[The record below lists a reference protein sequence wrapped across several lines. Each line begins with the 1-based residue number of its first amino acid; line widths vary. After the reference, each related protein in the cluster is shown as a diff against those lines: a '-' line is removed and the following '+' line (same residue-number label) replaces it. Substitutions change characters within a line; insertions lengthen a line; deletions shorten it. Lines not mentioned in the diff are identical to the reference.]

1 MAADYD
7 AFRVTLGSHLLSAT
21 THRFPAAWK
30 WLGNLETASVAAEL
44 ASIPIE
50 RPVYVAGLA
59 RSGSTLLLEFLAR
72 HPQVA
77 THRYSDFPIGMFLP
91 RLWNQCHVRRDVAPR
106 ERAHGDRMQVTPESP
121 EAMEEV
127 LWMAFFPDCHD
138 PSRSQVQLE
147 LGANPAFEK
156 FYVDHIRKLL
166 LARGR
171 SRYVAKGNY
180 NVARLPYLQRIFS
193 DARFVIPV
201 RHPITHIASL
211 MRQHRRFCEGQ
222 RHHRAAVA
230 HLRRVGHFEFGL
242 DRRPIHLED
251 PQTVKQVQM
260 LWESGEEV
268 RGWGRYWSYVYG
280 WLHNRLSADSDLA
293 AATQVVRYEDL
304 CGEPISALTDVLRHC
319 DLVDDTLASEF
330 SSTVS
335 APDYYQPDF
344 SDRDLAILH
353 EETSCVAQR
362 YGYADEGV
370 SSDYPTLVAA
380 R

>member
-1 MAADYD
+1 MAASFD
-7 AFRVTLGSHLLSAT
+7 AFRVTTASHLLSGAV
-21 THRFPAAWK
+21 HHFPALWK
-30 WLGNLETASVAAEL
+30 WLGNLETASMAAEL
-44 ASIPIE
+44 ASIRIE
-50 RPVYVAGLA
+50 RPVYVTGLA

-91 RLWNQCHVRRDVAPR
+91 RLWSQCHVRRDVAPR

-138 PSRSQVQLE
+138 PSRSQVQSE

-166 LARGR
+166 LTRRR

-180 NVARLPYLQRIFS
+180 NVARLAYLQRIFP
-193 DARFVIPV
+193 DARMVIPV
-201 RHPITHIASL
+201 RHPITHVASL
-211 MRQHRRFCEGQ
+211 LRQHRRFCEGQ
-222 RHHRAAVA
+222 RHHRTAIA

-242 DRRPIHLED
+242 DRRPIHLGD
-251 PQTVKQVQM
+251 AAIVKQVIAY
-260 LWESGEEV
+260 WESGEEV
-268 RGWGRYWSYVYG
+268 RGWARYWSYVYG
-280 WLHNRLSADSDLA
+280 WLHERLNADSELA

-304 CGEPISALTDVLRHC
+304 CGEPSSTLADVLRHC
-319 DLVDDTLASEF
+319 DLSDNNLAHDF
-330 SSTVS
+330 ASSVS
-335 APDYYQPDF
+335 APDYYQPEF
-344 SDRDLAILH
+344 SAYDLAALH
-353 EETSCVAQR
+353 EETAAVALR
-362 YGYADEGV
+362 YGYAEEGI
-370 SSDYPTLVAA
+370 SSDYPALVAA